1 MKLGLVTKLDKRNTS
16 TSKKFDDN
24 FILTSCDFIVIFSI
38 YGKFGAIRKL
48 DSRCIVCNTYIL
60 INDNLSFVYG
70 YVPNFKFL
78 A

>member
-24 FILTSCDFIVIFSI
+24 VILVSCDFIVIFSI
-38 YGKFGAIRKL
+38 YEKFGAIRKL
-48 DSRCIVCNTYIL
+48 DSRSMVCNTYIL
-60 INDNLSFVYG
+60 INDNLSSVYG
-70 YVPNFKFL
+70 YIPNFKFL